1 MPSLPLEASAYADS
15 IIALAAA
22 LTERAHLFV
31 EGLEDVELRAK
42 CEDALKMGFDR
53 ALTSEASAFPH
64 LSTLITSL
72 TPSSA
77 PSTRSKSRSSQVQE
91 PERLKAETILPPTPL
106 SELTTRGMEPEMIW
120 EQIEM
125 RNSVVDEVLQEM
137 FGGEGRE
144 EEEGEGEEEEQEQ
157 EEEEDSDENAL
168 NAGIDGEDDFDMSAF
183 DKYDRGEGSDEEEG
197 DEDEEEEEDPDGE
210 GSYED
215 DNDEEEDD
223 DAESQDTEDEL
234 AVERFVEMEPFEADL
249 GKPTPGWPNTY
260 IIRGGEETELP
271 EHAQEEDEDPE
282 ADETKQLSL
291 ENFDRP
297 GRKSKG
303 PKRTGPASAVD
314 DAFFSLHDF
323 HQHVDEGEAEMDRMI
338 RGEADSDDGDDQMDN
353 FDLFAPV
360 DGADKDE
367 DDKDEDKE
375 EEDLDVAGIMY
386 SDFFDPPSRP
396 LGGKKDGKKGGG
408 SGPRD
413 DKPKEKGKRKANE
426 VKASTITIV
435 TNPIPTANGDAAAG
449 EDKGKGT
456 DRVKFADKV
465 KVKLI
470 PSRGGRFAKLVEAL
484 GYDKAVIAFEQ
495 LKESERG
502 MEMEENDE
510 DDKDEEGSVDDGEM
524 DEDEEGEEGEEEEGE
539 DDEEDEEEESQLE
552 EQATMQRVSS
562 SLFDDDEDDEV
573 EGESKGEKLS
583 RHERRLL
590 QLSSQI
596 ASLEAENI
604 GPKKWATLGE
614 AQARNRP
621 ANSLLEEDLEFER
634 MGKVVPV
641 ITEETTKSIEDL
653 IKKRIL
659 DNQFDDVERRRAV
672 DPHAFLPSRFM
683 ELQDTKSNKSLA
695 EIYEDDYQSAR
706 AKETGEKVVHEMDA
720 ALEAKHQEIE
730 QLFDDLAAKLD
741 ALSNARFTPKPPKST
756 ISTITNVPSLSLESA
771 LPPTQKATSM
781 LAPEE
786 VFVPDPTNED
796 RSDFT
801 PAQKK
806 AARQKR
812 RKARAAMAEQVE
824 RIKESKGAKGAKKD
838 KEMATQMLVGQKGV
852 TVLGKGG
859 EKVEAVNGKKRK
871 RSEGGDDDAGGP
883 SGVSGVR
890 LKL

>member
-15 IIALAAA
+15 IIALASA

-31 EGLEDVELRAK
+31 DGSEDVELRAK

-72 TPSSA
+72 APSSA
-77 PSTRSKSRSSQVQE
+77 PSTRSRSRSSGVQE
-91 PERLKAETILPPTPL
+91 PERLEAETILPPTPL
-106 SELTTRGMEPEMIW
+106 SELTTQGMEPEMIW
-120 EQIEM
+120 EQLEM

-144 EEEGEGEEEEQEQ
+144 EEEGEEED
-157 EEEEDSDENAL
+157 EDSDEDDL
-168 NAGIDGEDDFDMSAF
+168 NGGIEGEDDFDMSAF

-197 DEDEEEEEDPDGE
+197 DDDEEEEEDSDGE

-215 DNDEEEDD
+215 DEEEEDD

-234 AVERFVEMEPFEADL
+234 AVERFVEMEPFEADI

-260 IIRGGEETELP
+260 IIRGGEENDVP
-271 EHAQEEDEDPE
+271 EQAQEEDEDPE
-282 ADETKQLSL
+282 ADETKELSL

-323 HQHVDEGEAEMDRMI
+323 HQQVDEGEAEMDRMI
-338 RGEADSDDGDDQMDN
+338 RGEADSDDGDDQMDD

-360 DGADKDE
+360 DSADKDE
-367 DDKDEDKE
+367 DDEDEDEE

-408 SGPRD
+408 SGPED

-426 VKASTITIV
+426 VKTSTITIV
-435 TNPIPTANGDAAAG
+435 TNPIPTTNGDAAAG
-449 EDKGKGT
+449 KGKDKGT

-502 MEMEENDE
+502 MGMEENAE
-510 DDKDEEGSVDDGEM
+510 DDKDEEGSGDDGEM
-524 DEDEEGEEGEEEEGE
+524 DEDEEGEEREEEE
-539 DDEEDEEEESQLE
+539 DEEDEEEEEEEEESQLE

-596 ASLEAENI
+596 ASLEAENV

-706 AKETGEKVVHEMDA
+706 AKETGEKVVHEIDA
-720 ALEAKHQEIE
+720 ALEAKHQDIE
-730 QLFDDLAAKLD
+730 ELFDDLAAKLD

-756 ISTITNVPSLSLESA
+756 ISTITNAPSLSLESA
-771 LPPTQKATSM
+771 LPPTQTATSM

-883 SGVSGVR
+883 SGVR